1 MILWLERQSLD
12 TGGEAMPGENRTVD
26 YLICR
31 NCSSPCYVYEME
43 GEVVIEA
50 LCQTCGNDDVA
61 EFLREDEE
69 E

>member
-1 MILWLERQSLD
+1 
-12 TGGEAMPGENRTVD
+12 MPGENRTVD